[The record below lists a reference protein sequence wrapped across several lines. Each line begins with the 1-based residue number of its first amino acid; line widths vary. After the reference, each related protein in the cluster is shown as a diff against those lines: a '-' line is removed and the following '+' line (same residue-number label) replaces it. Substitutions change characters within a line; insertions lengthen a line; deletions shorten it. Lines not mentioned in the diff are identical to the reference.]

1 MFFKKNTILL
11 YSHFNAIIY
20 LTIKTFYQNQPKLL
34 MTKLNR
40 QILALLFTVF
50 SSSLIYAQ
58 TDPATTDV
66 LQGVN
71 FDETSEAI
79 QDVDVSIYLRDIT
92 ADIESLDEKF
102 TNDSLE
108 KYDKY
113 VAFRLEKIQQ
123 LVNKPAGD
131 CMEKYDLISYKGQIF
146 SEISLKALN
155 PFILDL
161 RAMSKTKKDAKKAI
175 YDQMVLD
182 ANEAFANAIKSKEA
196 AINLKLAQ
204 TIVKA
209 KEDSIYYML
218 SQFAIAEQQHISVV
232 AALETQKNLKIRN
245 SLEPVEATKAG
256 RGAIC
261 YKIQIK
267 KEPDPI
273 PVTTVSTENE
283 GTSTDNLDGNNGNV
297 NESTDGS
304 NTEGTPTDGSSDGS
318 NLDENGNPK

>member
-1 MFFKKNTILL
+1 
-11 YSHFNAIIY
+11 
-20 LTIKTFYQNQPKLL
+20 

-131 CMEKYDLISYKGQIF
+131 CMEKFDLIAYKGQIF

-161 RAMSKTKKDAKKAI
+161 RAMSKTKKDAKKAL

-196 AINLKLAQ
+196 AVTLKLAQ

-209 KEDSIYYML
+209 KQDSIFYML
-218 SQFAIAEQQHISVV
+218 SQFAIAEQQHISVI

-267 KEPDPI
+267 KEPDPV

-283 GTSTDNLDGNNGNV
+283 GTSTDDNLDGNNGNG
-297 NESTDGS
+297 NDSIEGTTTDGSTDGS
-304 NTEGTPTDGSSDGS
+304 NM
-318 NLDENGNPK
+318 DENGNPK

>member
-1 MFFKKNTILL
+1 
-11 YSHFNAIIY
+11 
-20 LTIKTFYQNQPKLL
+20 

-40 QILALLFTVF
+40 QILVLLFTVF
-50 SSSLIYAQ
+50 SSSVIYAQ
-58 TDPATTDV
+58 TDPAATDV
-66 LQGVN
+66 LQGIN

-131 CMEKYDLISYKGQIF
+131 CMEKFDLIAYKGQIF

-161 RAMSKTKKDAKKAI
+161 RAMSKTKKDAKKAL

-196 AINLKLAQ
+196 AVTLKLAQ

-209 KEDSIYYML
+209 KQDSIFYML
-218 SQFAIAEQQHISVV
+218 SQFAIAEQQHISVI

-267 KEPDPI
+267 KEPDPV

-283 GTSTDNLDGNNGNV
+283 GTSTDDNLDGNNGNG
-297 NESTDGS
+297 NDSIEGTTTDGSTDGS
-304 NTEGTPTDGSSDGS
+304 NM
-318 NLDENGNPK
+318 DENGNPK